1 MNENIKTIIS
11 ETIKKNESSLMKTV
25 GTGHKSLF
33 FQKTELYTYDIKIL
47 ENILSSWKE
56 AL

>member
-33 FQKTELYTYDIKIL
+33 FQKTELYTYGIKIL